1 MRGMLKQTMISLS
14 TTLFGLTEVIELL
27 VLIHRGVTPFQGK
40 IQLFVLLVTNA
51 YGTVM
56 RVF

>member
-1 MRGMLKQTMISLS
+1 MLKQTMISLS